1 MPGKAAPFTLVSAC
15 RLSTNNFT
23 VVGPTTDIQHF
34 GFCLFLTLVQTSFC
48 SFAYPPLPPTSRQL
62 SAYDFESEL
71 FALDYAQQP
80 VTPSKGQGER
90 TMVFDADGATTPSR
104 KGTMHNVP
112 GDFATVQDA
121 IDAAHDGDVRVL
133 PACSRAL
140 AYARPHSDFRARA
153 LSCVLP
159 LPPLLLARPAA
170 PGLVSLAVCV
180 GVRLCVCMCMFV
192 CVWVCVFVCVFN
204 VIVIHYSSHSRYARL
219 HVHSFARTCAYIQK
233 KKQVRVGIQSLICRF

>member
-1 MPGKAAPFTLVSAC
+1 L
-15 RLSTNNFT
+15 
-23 VVGPTTDIQHF
+23 
-34 GFCLFLTLVQTSFC
+34 
-48 SFAYPPLPPTSRQL
+48 AYPPLPPTSRQL

-71 FALDYAQQP
+71 FALDYTQQP

-90 TMVFDADGATTPSR
+90 TMVCNADGATTPSR
-104 KGTMHNVP
+104 KGAMHNVP

-133 PACSRAL
+133 PACLCAL
-140 AYARPHSDFRARA
+140 AHVRPHSDFRERA
-153 LSCVLP
+153 LSCMLCLLSCLWDPP
-159 LPPLLLARPAA
+159 LPVLSHWR
-170 PGLVSLAVCV
+170 VCV

-219 HVHSFARTCAYIQK
+219 HVHCFARTCAYIQK
-233 KKQVRVGIQSLICRF
+233 KKAGTCGNSFINMQVLIIVF